1 MVVSSSDRAAAAAG
15 GSGARLRMV
24 RCSMRFS
31 AFGTWIDALDVDA
44 GRVDVVGIEL
54 AGLDQV
60 LDLGDG
66 HLARRS
72 PSSD

>member
-1 MVVSSSDRAAAAAG
+1 MPRWRGRVLRNSIRFLAG
-15 GSGARLRMV
+15 ADLD
-24 RCSMRFS
+24 
-31 AFGTWIDALDVDA
+31 DALDEDA

-54 AGLDQV
+54 ADRHQL

-66 HLARRS
+66 DLRRRS